1 MLELFFLGSKLLMG
15 ILTVVATV
23 MIIQSVLSIRTIM
36 ANQVNEK
43 TSQKIR
49 LVREIGLF
57 AFMVGILAS
66 AIDLMGAFS
75 AIEMAGDVSPSLLA
89 AGLKLTLIA
98 PVYGLMIYVLSLII
112 WFALNWK
119 MNKMIA

>member
-43 TSQKIR
+43 TPQKIR

-66 AIDLMGAFS
+66 AIDLIGAFS

-89 AGLKLTLIA
+89 AGLKFTLIA

-119 MNKMIA
+119 VNKMIA